1 MKRHL
6 DRKIKCPRVI
16 LSYKYGENSLDD
28 LSLEAIAEKNLV
40 ICKYNEMMDNIV
52 IDSNLNK
59 DNYISYIDHK
69 NCTECHYCK
78 KAFFRKYELK
88 RHILKGC
95 KMKYSNNISNIN
107 VKNEQTNI
115 NNKIDNQQIN
125 NQQIGNQQINN
136 QHINN
141 QQINN
146 ISINLF
152 NSPSITPFDNEW
164 DVTDIDV
171 QKKILLF
178 LADNKYSKTM
188 EEILKNNKNLN
199 ILFDKNSDSGLIYKN
214 DIDKFTNMK
223 SDEIIISIIYKLYS
237 HLNNFYDDIKNND
250 FILSELDIHKDAIE
264 KKYNDFNDN
273 KNNNIKNYVKN
284 ILIDIFEKYKD
295 KIIEQ
300 FLEFDKY
307 ISTNEQI
314 GF

>member
-6 DRKIKCPRVI
+6 DRKIKCSRII
-16 LSYKYGENSLDD
+16 LSYKYDENNLDQ
-28 LSLEAIAEKNLV
+28 LSLETIKEEHIV
-40 ICKYNEMMDNIV
+40 ICKYNEIMDNMV
-52 IDSNLNK
+52 LDNNIDK
-59 DNYISYIDHK
+59 DHYISYIDHN
-69 NCTECHYCK
+69 NCTECVYCK

-95 KMKYSNNISNIN
+95 KMNELDKVCYNI
-107 VKNEQTNI
+107 KNEQTNI
-115 NNKIDNQQIN
+115 NQSINNQQIN
-125 NQQIGNQQINN
+125 NQQINNQHISS

-146 ISINLF
+146 ISINLY
-152 NSPSITPFDNEW
+152 NSPNITPFDNEW

-214 DIDKFTNMK
+214 DIDKFTSMK

-237 HLNNFYDDIKNND
+237 HLNNFYEDIKNND
-250 FILSELDIHKDAIE
+250 FILSELDIHKDTIE
-264 KKYNDFNDN
+264 QKYNDFNDT
-273 KNNNIKNYVKN
+273 KDNNIKNYVKN

-307 ISTNEQI
+307 ISTNDQI